1 MKSALAFRRSIA
13 AVMLT
18 IAAVLPVQASD
29 SRDHDRARH
38 ALEAGEIMPLK
49 AILERV
55 ERDTPGQVI
64 EVELEREDG
73 RWIYEIKLLATGGS
87 IMELEVD
94 ARDGKVLKRK
104 GGRKRKHGTER

>member
-1 MKSALAFRRSIA
+1 MA

-18 IAAVLPVQASD
+18 IAAGLPVQAGD

-49 AILERV
+49 TILERV

-64 EVELEREDG
+64 EVELEREAG
-73 RWIYEIKLLATGGS
+73 RWIYEIKLLAPGGS
-87 IMELEVD
+87 IVELEID
-94 ARDGKVLKRK
+94 ARDGTVLKRK
-104 GGRKRKHGTER
+104 GGRKRERGTER